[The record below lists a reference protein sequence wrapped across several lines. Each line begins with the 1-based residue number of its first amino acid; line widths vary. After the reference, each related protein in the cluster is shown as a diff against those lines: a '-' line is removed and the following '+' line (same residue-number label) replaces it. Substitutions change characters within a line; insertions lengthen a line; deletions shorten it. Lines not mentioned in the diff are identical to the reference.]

1 MRLSG
6 VVVRNE
12 NHGRFVPDVDPRARL
27 RLTGTPM
34 QSKEAH
40 KGAQELNLYDLIDQ
54 RLSFECLG
62 MEGNW
67 VCGLQQGSVRAESPA
82 SANSAVDALGQRA
95 KF

>member
-12 NHGRFVPDVDPRARL
+12 NHGRFVPDMDPRARL

-40 KGAQELNLYDLIDQ
+40 KVARELNLYDFIDQ
-54 RLSFECLG
+54 RLSFECQG

-67 VCGLQQGSVRAESPA
+67 ICGLEQGSVKADQSGSAEPA
-82 SANSAVDALGQRA
+82 TAALGQRA
-95 KF
+95 QF